1 MSNVVDFSELV
12 KKAIKYLIEGLVVA
26 IVAILVP
33 RKSLSIEEIV
43 VICLVATAT
52 FAILDVFIPSM
63 GQSARQ
69 GAGLGIGFNLVRFPM

>member
-12 KKAIKYLIEGLVVA
+12 KKAIKYLIEGFVVA
-26 IVAILVP
+26 IVAILIP
-33 RKSLSIEEIV
+33 RKSLSVDEIV

>member
-69 GAGLGIGFNLVRFPM
+69 GVGLGIGFNLVKFPM

>member
-69 GAGLGIGFNLVRFPM
+69 GAGLGIGFNLVKFPM

>member
-12 KKAIKYLIEGLVVA
+12 KKAIKYLIEGFVVA
-26 IVAILVP
+26 IVAILIP
-33 RKSLSIEEIV
+33 RKSLSVDEIV

-69 GAGLGIGFNLVRFPM
+69 GAGLGIGFNLVRFPL